1 VSLVFGLLTLGY
13 QHTKP
18 NIYKSTATITPAED
32 QLKQGPALGAI
43 ASLGVSIGGPS
54 KLEDIEALFKSDDL
68 TVRVFQKNNLW
79 PIVSPGGFDPKT
91 GLRKRGWL
99 DKISGDTGE
108 KPPSDWD
115 AIRYAIGNLSV
126 STNKKMG
133 TLEISFESPSPEGS
147 ANIVRY
153 YLDEAKSRL
162 QEEAFERAR
171 QNKKFIEEQIGKTMD
186 TLTRD
191 RLYALYGHEV
201 EREMLARN
209 RGQFGFRV
217 LDSPRIPD
225 MRTRPRRASVA
236 AGVFL
241 VTAFIAIRIT
251 LYRKKRS

>member
-1 VSLVFGLLTLGY
+1 
-13 QHTKP
+13 
-18 NIYKSTATITPAED
+18 
-32 QLKQGPALGAI
+32 
-43 ASLGVSIGGPS
+43 
-54 KLEDIEALFKSDDL
+54 
-68 TVRVFQKNNLW
+68 
-79 PIVSPGGFDPKT
+79 
-91 GLRKRGWL
+91 L